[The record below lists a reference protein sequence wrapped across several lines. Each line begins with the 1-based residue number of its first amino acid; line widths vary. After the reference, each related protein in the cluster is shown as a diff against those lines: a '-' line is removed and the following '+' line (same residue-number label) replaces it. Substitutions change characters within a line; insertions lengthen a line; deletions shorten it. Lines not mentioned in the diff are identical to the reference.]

1 MSKKDYKKSNPGT
14 HGLGFSW
21 NVLRTVIVIFL
32 FIAGIIAAT
41 QDFAYAMN
49 GDHRIVNTPLF
60 KLGKWWIYN
69 PVFFIL
75 SFFKYFGYEKFQP
88 YYWHSMAYFLTF
100 TGIAF
105 SVAVI
110 WTIVT
115 AIIIKTKG
123 TQNGTARMA
132 TLSDLHKNGLLAP
145 DGIMIGMT
153 EDALVTFSKKEDGS
167 LKLHQYKNGTYIC
180 HPGKQHTLIA
190 APPGSG
196 KNVGIIIPSLLSY
209 PHSVVVNDPKGENYM
224 ATAGYRRTFSH
235 VLKFDPCSFNTVRFN
250 FVKAIR
256 DGDENAFRDASL
268 IANVLVT
275 PANSKSSQDST
286 SQYFNEMAQDAL
298 TAALLHIRFSN
309 YSEKSLPG
317 LLHFFSNSDVEELCQ
332 TMITSKHYFEITEQM
347 YKRNSAYYK
356 SVHKNI
362 GDKIEAQDI
371 HEKVVSGAKRLLNTR
386 AEERQTGIKTIFGK
400 LQLFDDPVLAN
411 ATSDSDFEIE
421 DFITSEK
428 PISLYLVVQTSD
440 MKRIA
445 PVFRLL
451 ISFMMRKFT
460 EGEAIYGATR
470 LKNDVNFILDE
481 FPVLGRL
488 DEVAQTMAVSRGYG
502 VFFTIVCQTI
512 RQIEDVY
519 GANQPFFDLCP
530 VLAVFAPGN
539 IKDAEIFSKFIG
551 QESIQSEQI
560 SHSGMID
567 ITTTKNIN
575 FSDRDSGRNLL
586 DAADIK
592 RIPGNRGLLFS
603 HGMQPYIFKKIVYYD
618 DKRFKQKVN
627 LPVPKDIKE
636 LNSEAAGLPS
646 IKKIKKDI
654 EKRKKIRENANSNSS
669 FTDEKTLC
677 VAEEDFSMSQKLIYL
692 SYYQA
697 KIAKEQKEEAEAE
710 AKSSGTSH
718 INLAESIAAD
728 KEQEANELAERA
740 LQTEIDISEETF

>member
-1 MSKKDYKKSNPGT
+1 MGKKDYRKSNPGT

-21 NVLRTVIVIFL
+21 NVLRTCIVILL
-32 FIAGIIAAT
+32 FAAGIIAAT

-49 GDHRIVNTPLF
+49 GDTRVVSKPLF
-60 KLGKWWIYN
+60 KLGEWWIYN
-69 PVFFIL
+69 PVFFVL
-75 SFFKYFGYEKFQP
+75 SFFKYFGYEGFQP
-88 YYWHSMAYFLTF
+88 YYWHSMSYFLVF

-105 SVAVI
+105 SVAVV
-110 WTIVT
+110 WTIAT

-153 EDALVTFSKKEDGS
+153 EDAFVSYSKKEDGS
-167 LKLHQYKNGTYIC
+167 LKLRQYKKGTYIC
-180 HPGKQHTLIA
+180 HPGKQHTLVA

-196 KNVGIIIPSLLSY
+196 KNVSIIIPSLLSY
-209 PHSVVVNDPKGENYM
+209 PYSVVVNDPKGENYKK
-224 ATAGYRRTFSH
+224 TAGYRKTFSH
-235 VLKFDPCSFNTVRFN
+235 VLKFAPCSQNTVRFN
-250 FVKAIR
+250 FVKAVR
-256 DGDENAFRDASL
+256 DGDENAYRDASL

-275 PANSKSSQDST
+275 PANSKSVGDSA
-286 SQYFNEMAQDAL
+286 SIYFNEMAQDAI

-309 YSEKSLPG
+309 YAEKSLPG
-317 LLHFFSNSDVEELCQ
+317 LLHFFSNSNVEELCEA
-332 TMITSKHYFEITEQM
+332 MENAKHYFEITEQM
-347 YKRNSAYYK
+347 YKKDSSFYK
-356 SVHKNI
+356 AKNLHI
-362 GDKIEAQDI
+362 GDKIEAEDI
-371 HEKVVSGAKRLLNTR
+371 HQKIVSGAKRLLETR

-400 LQLFDDPVLAN
+400 LQLFDDPMLAN
-411 ATSDSDFEIE
+411 ATSASDFEIE
-421 DFITSEK
+421 DFITSKK
-428 PISLYLVVQTSD
+428 PISLYLVVPSSD
-440 MKRIA
+440 MQRIA

-460 EGEAIYGATR
+460 EGEAVFGATR

-481 FPVLGRL
+481 FPVLGRM
-488 DEVAQTMAVSRGYG
+488 DEIPRTMAVSRGYG

-512 RQIEDVY
+512 RQLEDVY
-519 GANQPFFDLCP
+519 GANHQFFDLCP
-530 VLAVFAPGN
+530 VLAIFAPGN

-618 DKRFKQKVN
+618 DKRFNQKSD
-627 LPVPKDIKE
+627 LPVPNTVKE
-636 LNSEAAGLPS
+636 IYSEAAGLPS
-646 IKKIKKDI
+646 IKKMKSEI
-654 EKRKKIRENANSNSS
+654 EARKKERENALVLENQEQKEIFVSQ
-669 FTDEKTLC
+669 
-677 VAEEDFSMSQKLIYL
+677 EDFSMSKKLMYL
-692 SYYQA
+692 SKFQSKA
-697 KIAKEQKEEAEAE
+697 ADEQKTENDTSGIKKSNEEEKNAADNAFQDE
-710 AKSSGTSH
+710 KM
-718 INLAESIAAD
+718 LAEQALAAENQ
-728 KEQEANELAERA
+728 KNIL
-740 LQTEIDISEETF
+740 ETF

>member
-1 MSKKDYKKSNPGT
+1 MAKKDYRKSNPGT

-21 NVLRTVIVIFL
+21 NVLRTCIVILL
-32 FIAGIIAAT
+32 FVAGIIAAT

-49 GDHRIVNTPLF
+49 GDQRVVNTPLF
-60 KLGKWWIYN
+60 KLGEWWIYN

-75 SFFKYFGYEKFQP
+75 SFFKYFGYEGFQP
-88 YYWHSMAYFLTF
+88 YYWHAMSYFLIF

-105 SVAVI
+105 FVAVV
-110 WTIVT
+110 WTIAT

-132 TLSDLHKNGLLAP
+132 TVNDLHKNGLLAP
-145 DGIMIGMT
+145 DGIMCGMT
-153 EDALVTFSKKEDGS
+153 EDAFVTYSKKKDGS
-167 LKLHQYKNGTYIC
+167 LRLHQYRKGTYIC
-180 HPGKQHTLIA
+180 HPGKQHTLVA

-196 KNVGIIIPSLLSY
+196 KNVSIIIPTLLSY
-209 PHSVVVNDPKGENYM
+209 PYSVIVNDPKGENYKT
-224 ATAGYRRTFSH
+224 TAGYRKIFSH
-235 VLKFDPCSFNTVRFN
+235 VLKFAPCSWNTVRYN

-256 DGDENAFRDASL
+256 DGDENAYRDASL
-268 IANVLVT
+268 VANVLVT
-275 PANSKSSQDST
+275 PGNSKTGTDNT
-286 SQYFNEMAQDAL
+286 SQYFNDMAQDAV

-309 YSEKSLPG
+309 YTEPTLPG
-317 LLHFFSNSDVEELCQ
+317 LLHLFSNLNVEELCEN
-332 TMITSKHYFEITEQM
+332 MKNAKHFFEITEEM
-347 YKRNSAYYK
+347 YKGNPAFYK
-356 SVHKNI
+356 SRHLKV
-362 GDKIEAQDI
+362 GDKIEAEDI
-371 HEKVVSGAKRLLNTR
+371 HQKIVSGANRLLNTR
-386 AEERQTGIKTIFGK
+386 AEERQTGIKTILGK
-400 LQLFDDPVLAN
+400 LQLFDDPVIAN
-411 ATSDSDFEIE
+411 ATSASDFEIE
-421 DFITSEK
+421 DFITSKK
-428 PISLYLVVQTSD
+428 PISLYLVVPSSD

-460 EGEAIYGATR
+460 EGETSFGATR

-512 RQIEDVY
+512 RQLEDVY
-519 GANQPFFDLCP
+519 GANHQFFDLCP
-530 VLAVFAPGN
+530 VLLTFAPGN

-586 DAADIK
+586 DASDIK

-618 DKRFKQKVN
+618 DKRFKQKMDI
-627 LPVPKDIKE
+627 PFPKTVKE
-636 LNSEAAGLPS
+636 LYSEAAGLPS
-646 IKKIKKDI
+646 IKKIKADI
-654 EKRKKIRENANSNSS
+654 ENRKKERENISILKNEEQKGIFVS
-669 FTDEKTLC
+669 
-677 VAEEDFSMSQKLIYL
+677 EEDFSMSKKLMYL
-692 SYYQA
+692 SNYQA
-697 KIAKEQKEEAEAE
+697 KMMQQQKKEENN
-710 AKSSGTSH
+710 KDGLDMM
-718 INLAESIAAD
+718 NLAERIAAD
-728 KEQEANELAERA
+728 KTVQEEQTVAEKS
-740 LQTEIDISEETF
+740 LDTTSEDKTLETF